1 MGKSKKV
8 PLIQQKI
15 KILENPFL
23 DLEVLRFER
32 NLFKNQHLAFV
43 AAFLASLNRLYCRF
57 KFEPPAI
64 QN

>member
-32 NLFKNQHLAFV
+32 NLFK
-43 AAFLASLNRLYCRF
+43 
-57 KFEPPAI
+57 K
-64 QN
+64 QNI